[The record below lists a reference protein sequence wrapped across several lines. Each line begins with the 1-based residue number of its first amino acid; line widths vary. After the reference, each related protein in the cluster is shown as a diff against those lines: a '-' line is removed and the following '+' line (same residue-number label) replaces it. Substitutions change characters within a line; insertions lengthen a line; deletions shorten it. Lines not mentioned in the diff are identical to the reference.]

1 MAKSADVKRTILAV
15 LADFEDQHGDRLP
28 IPIDEAGWLADAIF
42 DALHE
47 QGYLPDISLEP

>member
-1 MAKSADVKRTILAV
+1 MAKSADIRRAILAV
-15 LADFEDQHGDRLP
+15 LANFEDQQGNRLP

-47 QGYLPDISLEP
+47 EGYLPDVSLEP